1 MERTEDEWARIAGYV
16 RHTLNKLAPQPLPLC
31 LPGEPQECG
40 KTARE
45 HVLLWSAELKAVA
58 HDLIETSAPTR
69 EDAVH
74 YSGPLYRQTL
84 ESLRGNRV
92 ARV

>member
-1 MERTEDEWARIAGYV
+1 MERTEEEWARIAGYV

-31 LPGEPQECG
+31 LPDEPQACG
-40 KTARE
+40 KDARE

-58 HDLIETSAPTR
+58 HNLIETSAPTR

-84 ESLRGNRV
+84 ESLRERRV
-92 ARV
+92 A